1 MLPKKRAITLM
12 TASLLTGSV
21 LGTGMISFNGTA
33 HAASAK
39 VSDQS
44 TAAEKDAAE
53 KLTTIYYSAYEGHFP
68 NNAFDF
74 YIGKSTKADV
84 HEKWGPPST
93 PISKTSDFEIYHA
106 EMGNPGYAFSYD
118 KNNII
123 KEIRNLG
130 TNVERDHS
138 IGGITVKMLGDEIG
152 SADHI
157 RHLRETGETSYIYE
171 TGDFELEF
179 IIGKNGKADHV
190 NLLRNQ

>member
-1 MLPKKRAITLM
+1 MLPKKRANLLV

-21 LGTGMISFNGTA
+21 LGTGMISFNDTA
-33 HAASAK
+33 HAASATA
-39 VSDQS
+39 SDQS
-44 TAAEKDAAE
+44 TAKKDAAD

-74 YIGKSTKADV
+74 YTGKTTKADV

-93 PISKTSDFEIYHA
+93 PISKNSDFEIYHA
-106 EMGNPGYAFSYD
+106 EMGNPGYDFSYD
-118 KNNII
+118 KDNVI
-123 KEIRNLG
+123 KEIRNFG

-157 RHLRETGETSYIYE
+157 RHLPNTGETSYIYE

-179 IIGKNGKADHV
+179 IIGKDGKADHV
-190 NLLRNQ
+190 NLVQHQ